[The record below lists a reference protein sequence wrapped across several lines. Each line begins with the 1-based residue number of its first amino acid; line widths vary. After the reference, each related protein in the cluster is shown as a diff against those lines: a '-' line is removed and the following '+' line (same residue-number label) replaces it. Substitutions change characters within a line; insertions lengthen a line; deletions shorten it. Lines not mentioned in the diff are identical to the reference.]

1 MYRLR
6 RREISRRLK
15 QALVLRAKWNRM
27 YKVHDN
33 VNVKTGLKD
42 DEV

>member
-6 RREISRRLK
+6 RGEITRRLR

-27 YKVHDN
+27 YNVHYT
-33 VNVKTGLKD
+33 VIVKTGLKD